1 MCIERSRCLTAMVVW
16 GLMSGWS
23 GTGVTVWA
31 QPRNAEGLLSAPIA
45 GGKPLQAPPSEGPGG
60 AIGSGAGHHS
70 PNSPFAP
77 LVVRQDVVPWSTL
90 TAVKPK
96 LDASSKRIVPVF
108 SAPILALHQKAVR
121 VQGYMMPL
129 TPGMAQTH
137 FLLSAVPLTCS
148 FCTPGG
154 PESIIEVFSK
164 TPIPYAQAGIVVE
177 GRLRV
182 LPDDPKGLFYRMDD
196 ALGVKQ

>member
-1 MCIERSRCLTAMVVW
+1 MCIERRWLAAAMWALMGGWNGLGTA
-16 GLMSGWS
+16 
-23 GTGVTVWA
+23 VWA
-31 QPRNAEGLLSAPIA
+31 QPRNAESVLSSPIA
-45 GGKPLQAPPSEGPGG
+45 GGKPLAAASSEGPGG

-77 LVVRQDVVPWSTL
+77 LVARQDVVPWSTL

-108 SAPILALHQKAVR
+108 SAPVLALHQKVVR

-129 TPGMAQTH
+129 APGMAQTH

-154 PESIIEVFSK
+154 PESIIEVFGKAPVS
-164 TPIPYAQAGIVVE
+164 YVQAGIVVE

-182 LPDDPKGLFYRMDD
+182 LSDDPKGVFYRMDG
-196 ALGVKQ
+196 AIGVNATP